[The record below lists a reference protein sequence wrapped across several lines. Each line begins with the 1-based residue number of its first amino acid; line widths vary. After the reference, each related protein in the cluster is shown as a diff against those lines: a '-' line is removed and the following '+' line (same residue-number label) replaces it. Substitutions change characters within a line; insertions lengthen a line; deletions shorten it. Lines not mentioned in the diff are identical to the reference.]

1 MKSFL
6 VIGLG
11 RFGRHLAIKLSTL
24 GNEVMV
30 VDKSEEKVD
39 DIISEVTSAQIGDC
53 TNEQVLRSIG
63 VRNFDVC
70 IVAIGTNF
78 QASLEI
84 TSLLKELGA
93 KYVISKAN
101 RDIHAKFLLRNGAD
115 EVTYVEREMAEKLA
129 VRISAKNVFDYI
141 ELTPEYSIFE
151 IPTPAGWVGK
161 TIEQKGIRTKFHISI
176 LATKE
181 NGDIYP
187 LPKADYM
194 FKGKEHLIVIGQK
207 NDVFRLVEKM

>member
-6 VIGLG
+6 IIGAG
-11 RFGRHLAIKLSTL
+11 RFGRHLAVKLAKL
-24 GNEVMV
+24 GNEVMII
-30 VDKSEEKVD
+30 DEHEEKIN
-39 DIISEVTSAQIGDC
+39 DIMTEVTGAQIGDC

-70 IVAIGTNF
+70 IVAIGENF
-78 QASLEI
+78 QAALEI
-84 TSLLKELGA
+84 SSLLKELGA
-93 KYVISKAN
+93 KYVISKSN
-101 RDIHAKFLLRNGAD
+101 RDIHAKFLLRCGAD
-115 EVTYVEREMAEKLA
+115 EVVYVEREMAEKLA

-161 TIEQKGIRTKFHISI
+161 TIEQKNIRRKYNISI

-181 NGDIYP
+181 NGNVYP

-194 FKGKEHLIVIGQK
+194 FKGSEHLIVIGEK
-207 NDVFRLVEKM
+207 DNVFRLVEKL